1 MVLRKWLAVGVG
13 LVLALM
19 LGQGPVGAAGGGT
32 VTGVI
37 SNWYQVKNK
46 VSGKAYFQLVQNVHM
61 KSANIDKDGLQ
72 ALKSDLPIVNVRTT
86 GGFQVS
92 LEQVPDGEYFIALQ
106 RGLAS
111 APILVKDGRPVLIKV
126 PGKFPLN
133 VGTVKL
139 EMPLGYTPARHHMEV
154 VK

>member
-13 LVLALM
+13 LALAVM
-19 LGQGPVGAAGGGT
+19 LGQAPAKAGGGS
-32 VTGVI
+32 VTGI
-37 SNWYQVKNK
+37 ITNWYQVRNK
-46 VSGKAYFQLVQNVHM
+46 VSGKAYFQLVKNVHM
-61 KSANIDKDGLQ
+61 KSANTDKEGLQ
-72 ALKSDLPIVNVRTT
+72 ALKSDLPVVNVRST

-92 LEQVPDGEYFIALQ
+92 LDKVPDGEYFIVLQ

-111 APILVKDGRPVLIKV
+111 APILVKNGSPVLIKV

-133 VGTVKL
+133 VGNVKL
-139 EMPLGYTPARHHMEV
+139 EMPIGYAPARQHMEV

>member
-1 MVLRKWLAVGVG
+1 MLRQWLTVGVG
-13 LVLALM
+13 LALALM
-19 LGQGPVGAAGGGT
+19 LGQGPSGAAGGGT

-37 SNWYQVKNK
+37 SNWYRVKSK

-61 KSANIDKDGLQ
+61 KSANTDKDGLQ
-72 ALKSDLPIVNVRTT
+72 ALKSDLPQVSVRNT
-86 GGFQVS
+86 GGFQID
-92 LEQVPDGEYFIALQ
+92 LDNVPPGEYFIALQ

-111 APILVKDGRPVLIKV
+111 APILVKDGRPLLIKV

-133 VGTVKL
+133 VGSVML
-139 EMPLGYTPARHHMEV
+139 EMPLGYGTAKPHMEV